1 MNKMI
6 DWRREWPA
14 LILILLAV
22 AVTIWLY
29 PRLPDPMPTHW
40 NFQNEVDGYS
50 SRAAGAWLM
59 PLMAAGIYLLLVA
72 IPFLDPRRENVAS
85 MADLYRLIR
94 LGMTGFMTLLHI
106 VLLMA
111 VLYGRSD
118 LVGRAVP
125 AIVGLLFLLIG
136 NYMPRMRPNWFM
148 GIRTPW
154 TLSSDTVWRKS
165 HLLGGRL
172 FMLAGVVMFL
182 IPFLP
187 ETVATIALMAV
198 ILVAAFLPIVYSYVI
213 FRREQAKTGLSEGE

>member
-1 MNKMI
+1 MNKVV

-85 MADLYRLIR
+85 MADLYRLVR

-172 FMLAGVVMFL
+172 FMLAGFTLFL

-187 ETVATIALMAV
+187 EAVASIALIAV

-213 FRREQAKTGLSEGE
+213 FRREQAKTGLSEGK